1 MEEDTNFSE
10 PTNLSTTSSTE
21 EPVLHQRMVSDA
33 TDEEENL
40 QSQPKTTE
48 SNEQLPDWPTTPFN
62 NYNEEIYA
70 QLELLQQEIKKKDDK
85 IDELQEHITTLE
97 TVHLQSKKKRRLS
110 NDELEQQVSNSKDEE
125 ILRLQN
131 EVQKLKEKL
140 GEPVDQADTGT
151 QIDEENNHNKP
162 MNTDIVKLIEEK
174 LNTGLNAIK
183 INVNQLIENKLNTI
197 IEPNTNET
205 NSNKIQNYANVVG
218 KNQNSVTS
226 DFRTIM
232 MANRNEELAEETEK
246 KRRSNNL
253 IIHGKDES
261 AEGDDKVFV
270 ENLIKELE
278 TSSVVIKQIDRIGQ
292 QSDNK
297 NRPIKVTLKNEE
309 ERDKILDNLR
319 NLKGKSLYKGVSVT
333 PDYTQHERMLVK
345 EFYEK
350 AKLKTVEEE
359 SNETNYIWRVRG
371 TPKNGLSLKRLS
383 KVNQTK

>member
-1 MEEDTNFSE
+1 MD
-10 PTNLSTTSSTE
+10 
-21 EPVLHQRMVSDA
+21 
-33 TDEEENL
+33 
-40 QSQPKTTE
+40 
-48 SNEQLPDWPTTPFN
+48 
-62 NYNEEIYA
+62 
-70 QLELLQQEIKKKDDK
+70 
-85 IDELQEHITTLE
+85 
-97 TVHLQSKKKRRLS
+97 LQSKKKRRLS
-110 NDELEQQVSNSKDEE
+110 NDELEQQVSDSKDEE

-151 QIDEENNHNKP
+151 QIDEENNQSTP

-197 IEPNTNET
+197 IEPNTTET

-232 MANRNEELAEETEK
+232 RANRNEELAEETEK
-246 KRRSNNL
+246 KRRSTNL
-253 IIHGKDES
+253 IMHGKDES

-278 TSSVVIKQIDRIGQ
+278 TSPVVIKQIDRIGQ

-309 ERDKILDNLR
+309 ERDKVLDNLR

-350 AKLKTVEEE
+350 AKLKTAEEE
-359 SNETNYIWRVRG
+359 SNEKNYIWRVRG
-371 TPKNGLSLKRLS
+371 TPKSTKPDKYSFNTVYPS
-383 KVNQTK
+383 KFEHSMYRQKTWA